1 MMNSRHR
8 KAASVALVAVALVG
22 VRTASAAGAD
32 LGGQQILVGDQGS
45 QACGG
50 SAVRVD
56 YDVAYVAELGGY
68 GIGAADVSGLDA
80 RCVGYDVV
88 VTLSGP
94 GGVALAEVTAVVD
107 AGQMSVVLPVPVA
120 AQELT
125 GVSVVLR
132 EAQA

>member
-1 MMNSRHR
+1 MNSKHR
-8 KAASVALVAVALVG
+8 KAASVALIAVALVG

-32 LGGQQILVGDQGS
+32 LGGQQILVGDEAAV
-45 QACGG
+45 ACGG
-50 SAVRVD
+50 SQVQVD

-68 GIGAADVSGLDA
+68 GVSGTRLSGLDA
-80 RCVGYDVV
+80 ACFGYDVI

-107 AGQMSVVLPVPVA
+107 AEQMSVAVPVA
-120 AQELT
+120 VSAEGLS

-132 EAQA
+132 EATA